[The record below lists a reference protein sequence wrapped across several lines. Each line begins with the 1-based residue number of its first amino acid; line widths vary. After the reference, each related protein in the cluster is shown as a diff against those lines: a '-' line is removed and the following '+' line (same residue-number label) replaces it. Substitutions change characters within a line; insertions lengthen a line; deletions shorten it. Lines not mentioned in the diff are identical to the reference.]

1 MGTDRSAK
9 SAPEG
14 VQRIEPAVLDEMRP
28 AVADVI
34 AELSGAAVSLS
45 RALHP
50 RTAASLAE
58 LVRIMNAYYSNL
70 IEGHNTGPHEIALAL
85 AGELNE
91 DEERRNLQIE
101 AAAHVRVQA
110 EVDRMAA
117 AGTLPEPASREFVRW
132 LHREFY
138 RDAPEATLR
147 VRGRDLDYV
156 MQPGEWRSRNSEDVV
171 VGRHRPPSSPRVESF
186 MEYFESRYTFEGK
199 GMATR
204 IMMIAASHHR
214 FNYIHPFADGN
225 GRVSRLMSHA
235 MAHAAGIGAH
245 GLWSVSRGLARGL
258 ERRSEYKAMM
268 DYADTPRESDLD
280 GRGNLSQRALEDFVL
295 WFLRVCL
302 DQVTFMTGLFE
313 LDTLVNR
320 LGKLARDDQRFR
332 PDSARLLEEAVL
344 RGELERGDASRIIG
358 APERTARRA
367 LNDLITAGLLASD
380 TPKGPVSLR
389 FPPDESE
396 LIFPRLF

>member
-1 MGTDRSAK
+1 
-9 SAPEG
+9 
-14 VQRIEPAVLDEMRP
+14 
-28 AVADVI
+28 
-34 AELSGAAVSLS
+34 
-45 RALHP
+45 
-50 RTAASLAE
+50 
-58 LVRIMNAYYSNL
+58 
-70 IEGHNTGPHEIALAL
+70 
-85 AGELNE
+85 
-91 DEERRNLQIE
+91 
-101 AAAHVRVQA
+101 
-110 EVDRMAA
+110 MAA

-171 VGRHRPPSSPRVESF
+171 VGRHQPPSSARVESF